1 MSWEHVPRPEGVG
14 DIKQTEDGFETSIS
28 IPLDEDGFFG
38 RTCPSCDA
46 PFKMRHDEYE
56 ALPDELELTCPYC
69 GHREEHSEF
78 MSAAQLDR
86 VMAAAEGLAEQWV
99 HGQVDDM
106 LSRTFGSKRS
116 RPRGSGSMISIE
128 TSYTP
133 GAPPPVRV
141 LPEALEEQT
150 RRVVECSTCGNH
162 HAVYSATSFCPVCG
176 PRPAAEKVLEAIGAA
191 REALAIEDR
200 LSVDEREMLRAGG
213 VFERFA
219 VDAIQTVVSLFELF
233 AREQFEHHV
242 QGGQPHATA
251 KGNVFQ
257 RLDDTALLF
266 AEHTDVDL
274 ISIAGD
280 ARWQRLKH
288 AFARRHVLT
297 HNGGIVDQKFLA
309 QVPHSGLK
317 LGQRLVV
324 SRGEAETALDD
335 LEGVVRAL
343 ASG

>member
-1 MSWEHVPRPEGVG
+1 
-14 DIKQTEDGFETSIS
+14 
-28 IPLDEDGFFG
+28 
-38 RTCPSCDA
+38 
-46 PFKMRHDEYE
+46 
-56 ALPDELELTCPYC
+56 
-69 GHREEHSEF
+69 
-78 MSAAQLDR
+78 
-86 VMAAAEGLAEQWV
+86 
-99 HGQVDDM
+99 
-106 LSRTFGSKRS
+106 
-116 RPRGSGSMISIE
+116 MISIE

-133 GAPPPVRV
+133 GAPPPVRD

-191 REALAIEDR
+191 RDALAIEDR

-219 VDAIQTVVSLFELF
+219 VDAIQTVISLFELF
-233 AREQFEHHV
+233 AREQFEQRV
-242 QGGQPHATA
+242 QGGQQHATA

-266 AEHTDVDL
+266 DEHTDVDL
-274 ISIAGD
+274 ISIASD

-297 HNGGIVDQKFLA
+297 HHGGIVDQKFLA

-324 SRGEAETALDD
+324 SRAEAATALDD
-335 LEGVVRAL
+335 LEGLVRAL